1 MRKLEV
7 RIGDDQRQGL
17 KELAKR
23 SGLSRAY
30 LVRRALAWLIEH
42 PEIALA
48 VLVSP
53 DRRSEAA

>member
-1 MRKLEV
+1 MWKLDV

-53 DRRSEAA
+53 DQQRAA